1 MAQAQPSDP
10 APSAKPSVAAP
21 PPALEWDAPIERR
34 ARLRLQTLMLLRWIA
49 LAGQL
54 GIVVFSGFVLN
65 APIPWLLCLPVIA
78 AGAAFNLAV
87 FLTQRRRN
95 LASDR
100 EAAAQLCFDVVQ
112 YTALLF
118 VLGGLNLPFTV
129 LLIAPPAVAAAT
141 LSTKRMLIVAAL
153 ACLAAVSLYFSPFPL
168 PWTPGQAPPYLP
180 DSYQAGRVV
189 ALVLG
194 IAFATGYAWHAAAE
208 AARMELALAVTEAVL
223 AREQRLSALGG
234 LAAAA
239 AHELGTPLAT
249 IQVVA
254 KELLRS
260 SPADDPVAEDARLL
274 LQQAQRCREILKN
287 LAERTE
293 GGDAVYA
300 RLGLKQLLNEIVD
313 PYKAIGPQFITAVE
327 GPPGDFIPDVKR
339 LPEMVH
345 ALAAFAENAADFA
358 LDEVKVTA
366 RFDDREITI
375 ETRDDGPGF
384 APEILAKLGEPYVTS
399 RPSGEDSPSHH
410 QGMGLGFFIAK
421 TLLERAGAK
430 VRFHNDEEF
439 GGAVVTVTWPRE
451 IIEATDSVHTVNENA
466 A

>member
-10 APSAKPSVAAP
+10 VQSAKPAAP
-21 PPALEWDAPIERR
+21 PPALEWDAPMERR
-34 ARLRLQTLMLLRWIA
+34 GRLRLQTLLLLRWIG
-49 LAGQL
+49 LGGQL
-54 GIVVFSGFVLN
+54 AIVLFTRLVLE
-65 APIPWLLCLPVIA
+65 APLPWRLCLPVIA
-78 AGAAFNLAV
+78 AGTAFNLAV
-87 FLTQRRRN
+87 FISTRRRN
-95 LASDR
+95 LAGDR
-100 EAAAQLCFDVVQ
+100 EAAVQLCFDVIQ
-112 YTALLF
+112 YSALLF
-118 VLGGLNLPFTV
+118 VLGGLNNPFTV

-141 LSTKRMLIVAAL
+141 LSTRRMLVVAAV
-153 ACLAAVSLYFSPFPL
+153 ACVAAGALYLSPMPL
-168 PWTPGQAPPYLP
+168 PWGGEDPPFLP
-180 DSYQAGRVV
+180 ASYKLGRFI

-194 IAFATGYAWHAAAE
+194 IAFTTGYAWQAAAE

-223 AREQRLSALGG
+223 AREQRLSALGS

-300 RLGLKQLLNEIVD
+300 RLGLAQLLNEIVE
-313 PYKAIGPQFITAVE
+313 PYRSIGPRFTTAVD
-327 GPPGDFIPDVKR
+327 GPAGDFVPDVRR

-358 LDEVKVTA
+358 LDEVRVTA
-366 RFDDREITI
+366 RFDDKAITI

-384 APEILAKLGEPYVTS
+384 APEIIAKLGEPYVTS

-410 QGMGLGFFIAK
+410 QGMGLGVFIAK

-430 VRFHNDEEF
+430 VSFANHEAD
-439 GGAVVTVTWPRE
+439 GGAVVTVTWPRGM
-451 IIEATDSVHTVNENA
+451 IEAPEG
-466 A
+466 